1 MMHGME
7 PVQARRC
14 REGRS
19 STRRCPM
26 GRIGLVLALAVLG
39 LVPFAGSS
47 AAGCLVCFDQLTLQ
61 TPDRLAWSSGKPVT
75 VVVSAHASAPG
86 AQLPAN
92 GVVVVMRTDGD
103 RTKCL
108 EVPLRLVSSD
118 LGRGL
123 YAGVFY
129 PFPAA
134 AYDGKLRL
142 GDEGYDIKFDMNR
155 LVATAPVAPVASL
168 PVGSTEEPA
177 AFILPSDLGPAALLG
192 LAVGFWSA
200 IGLVM
205 LRRRSPRTA
214 IA

>member
-1 MMHGME
+1 
-7 PVQARRC
+7 
-14 REGRS
+14 
-19 STRRCPM
+19 M
-26 GRIGLVLALAVLG
+26 GRIVLVFALAVLG

-118 LGRGL
+118 GDRGL
-123 YAGVFY
+123 YAGIFY
-129 PFPAA
+129 PFRAA
-134 AYDGKLRL
+134 AYDGKLSL
-142 GDEGYDIKFDMNR
+142 GDEVYDINFDVKR
-155 LVATAPVAPVASL
+155 LVASAPVAPVASL
-168 PVGSTEEPA
+168 PVGSTEEPD
-177 AFILPSDLGPAALLG
+177 AFALPTDVGPVALLG
-192 LAVGFWSA
+192 LAVAFWSA
-200 IGLVM
+200 IGLLM
-205 LRRRSPRTA
+205 LRRRYPGAA